1 MFNRRTR
8 PVSEGKALIDTFQFS
23 LLSINS
29 GPFPTEQ
36 LNAEGEKLQQVGREF
51 GVTTGR
57 KRRCGWLDLVVI
69 KYSHE
74 VNGYTAINLTKLDI
88 LDDFDEIKV
97 ATEYSYQGQK
107 LESFPANGKIL
118 QNVEVKY
125 ITLPGWKKSTYGLT
139 SYYDLPVNARKY
151 IEFIE
156 KEAGVKCKYIGTGP
170 NREHLIVRDALPA

>member
-1 MFNRRTR
+1 M
-8 PVSEGKALIDTFQFS
+8 SEGKALIDTFQFS

-156 KEAGVKCKYIGTGP
+156 KETGVKCKYIGTGP